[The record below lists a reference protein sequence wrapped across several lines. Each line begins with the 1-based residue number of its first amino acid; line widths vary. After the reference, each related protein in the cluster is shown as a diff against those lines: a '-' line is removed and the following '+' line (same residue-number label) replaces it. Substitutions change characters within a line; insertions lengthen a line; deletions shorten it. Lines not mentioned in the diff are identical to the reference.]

1 MSVVISGTPIALICF
16 VRESKALL
24 KVTIGRDNDVFDF
37 KKIIKN
43 KKPNDLAKIDSDSI
57 NLWKLNEP
65 VPKHFRG
72 YQERTLL
79 VNEQMIDI
87 WSKISADSDYSI
99 KSVLS
104 GPIGMGKSYIAYFL
118 VSKAYAKEWPILYI
132 ADASNLIVDT
142 SKAEEAIC
150 SYFLAQNKDILT
162 ATELERIVQKVNG
175 SSEVEV
181 IIAEAILGFIKS
193 ANCKALLIVDEHGAL
208 FEKDSLPLFLRPLM
222 NLNFWGEQCKF
233 VRVILTGTS
242 YARYEMGYMKYDQSE
257 FWVIFVGPLQSDIF
271 DILLQLHP
279 VLKIQSIKEETK
291 KISKILAIAQIY
303 YNDLSQ
309 IYKTHHYDALTSM
322 FLPSNPV
329 VQFEWKFLDL
339 GLIYPYKERGITH
352 YLPLCS
358 PAQKALLKM
367 YMSFNL
373 PENIRNQLREEITH
387 QKNIRQAFEPMSVQA
402 GISLAQ
408 IHGRNQIEMYLN
420 KIYGSGHSAKIGA
433 QNRFVVT
440 RNGIYM
446 SGFRIVYI
454 QDSPG
459 IPITLKKFVNS
470 PI

>member
-79 VNEQMIDI
+79 VIEQMIDI

-99 KSVLS
+99 KRVLS

-118 VSKAYAKEWPILYI
+118 VSKAYAEEWPILYI

-181 IIAEAILGFIKS
+181 TIAGAILDFIKS

-233 VRVILTGTS
+233 VCVILTGTS

-291 KISKILAIAQIY
+291 KINKILAIAQIY
-303 YNDLSQ
+303 YNDLPQ
-309 IYKTHHYDALTSM
+309 IHKTHHYDALTSM
-322 FLPSNPV
+322 FLP
-329 VQFEWKFLDL
+329 
-339 GLIYPYKERGITH
+339 RITH

-373 PENIRNQLREEITH
+373 PENIRNQLREEILGRGFDSNPS
-387 QKNIRQAFEPMSVQA
+387 KNIRQAFEPMSVQA

-420 KIYGSGHSAKIGA
+420 KIYGPGHSAKIGA

-440 RNGIYM
+440 RNGMYM

>member
-79 VNEQMIDI
+79 VIEQMIDI

-99 KSVLS
+99 KCVLS
-104 GPIGMGKSYIAYFL
+104 GPIGM
-118 VSKAYAKEWPILYI
+118 
-132 ADASNLIVDT
+132 DT

-181 IIAEAILGFIKS
+181 IIAVAILVFINS

-233 VRVILTGTS
+233 VCVILTGTS

-291 KISKILAIAQIY
+291 KIIKILAIAQIY

-329 VQFEWKFLDL
+329 VQFECKFLDL

-358 PAQKALLKM
+358 PAQKALLKINIIILHFND
-367 YMSFNL
+367 YDLIKNFQLSFGPGNDKVL
-373 PENIRNQLREEITH
+373 GRGFDSNPS
-387 QKNIRQAFEPMSVQA
+387 KNIRQAFEPMSVQA

-459 IPITLKKFVNS
+459 IPITLKKFMNS
-470 PI
+470 PM